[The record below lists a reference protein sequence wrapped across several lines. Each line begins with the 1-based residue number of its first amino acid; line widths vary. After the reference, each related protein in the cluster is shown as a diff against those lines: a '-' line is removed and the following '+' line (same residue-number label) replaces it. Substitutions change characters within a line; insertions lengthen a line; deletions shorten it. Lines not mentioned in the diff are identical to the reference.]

1 MFSSM
6 FLVNLLC
13 CITNIL
19 GCWQLYESAT
29 YCVTTKGERKL
40 ISKDV
45 SNVPPITTFL
55 FNGKGIIEFCN
66 GRRILFDWKQ
76 GSDNTIS
83 VEYSDSIGNKTIYT
97 KVTEDSMIL
106 SEMNSKSIINSY
118 LLKQSKMKVEEYEG
132 AGIKIS
138 NHEYDSL
145 KKVNPLLD
153 LICFVAEGCEK
164 DNKTLQLGGQEY
176 MEILNGQP
184 NTQYVVF
191 VKSSSYQHNIPC
203 YLVTKIKSQNGIIL
217 YANYIRH
224 FTIKEI
230 ITQEYSGS
238 KKH

>member
-1 MFSSM
+1 M
-6 FLVNLLC
+6 
-13 CITNIL
+13 
-19 GCWQLYESAT
+19 
-29 YCVTTKGERKL
+29 KK
-40 ISKDV
+40 K
-45 SNVPPITTFL
+45 
-55 FNGKGIIEFCN
+55 
-66 GRRILFDWKQ
+66 RILKSWLVKVLGWVL
-76 GSDNTIS
+76 GSWIVFIATTI
-83 VEYSDSIGNKTIYT
+83 DSIGNKTLYT
-97 KVTEDSMIL
+97 KVTEDSMVL

-132 AGIKIS
+132 TGIKIS
-138 NHEYDSL
+138 NSEYDSL
-145 KKVNPLLD
+145 KKVNPFLD
-153 LICFVAEGCEK
+153 LICLVAEGFEI
-164 DNKTLQLGGQEY
+164 DNKTLQIGGQEY

-184 NTQYVVF
+184 DTQYVLF